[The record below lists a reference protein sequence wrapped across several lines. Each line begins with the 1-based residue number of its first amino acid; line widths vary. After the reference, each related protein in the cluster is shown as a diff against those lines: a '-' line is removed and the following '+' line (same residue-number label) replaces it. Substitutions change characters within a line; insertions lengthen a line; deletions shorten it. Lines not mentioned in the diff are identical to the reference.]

1 MTRTWLIG
9 MIVAVVLAPVVA
21 AAQDGRG
28 AERIEIDGA
37 IFGAGGLIIKS
48 AALSESRSRSY
59 VVSGAVTANV
69 NRWFGV
75 EGDVAWVAGHR
86 EAHSLYGVVPPG
98 PRAPNMAMY
107 SGNLVYNPFASN
119 RPLVPYLTV
128 GAGGL
133 TTFEV
138 PAGSTFGLAGDTTYL
153 TASGGGGLRWFPVR
167 HWGVRGDYRMLHIR
181 NGGRATAPGSRVV
194 RSAHRVYGALVLTF

>member
-1 MTRTWLIG
+1 MTRHWLVG
-9 MIVAVVLAPVVA
+9 MMAAAVLAPVVA

-28 AERIEIDGA
+28 AERMEIDSA
-37 IFGAGGLIIKS
+37 IFGAGGLMIKS
-48 AALSESRSRSY
+48 AANSESRSHSY

-69 NRWFGV
+69 NKWFGV
-75 EGDVAWVAGHR
+75 EGDVAWVVGHR
-86 EAHSLYGVVPPG
+86 EAHALYGVVPIG

-107 SGNLVYNPFASN
+107 GGNLVYNPFASN

-128 GAGGL
+128 GGGGL

-138 PAGSTFGLAGDTTYL
+138 PPGSSFGLAGDTTYL
-153 TASGGGGLRWFPVR
+153 TASGGGGLRWFPIR

-181 NGGRATAPGSRVV
+181 NNGREAAPGSRVV